1 MFGTFQQSQLR
12 IEIGA
17 TAPQLTHALTGTA
30 QLRRWLFPQIL
41 MGELPAELSPGLT
54 FTSWTGFLSVEHT
67 VDALDSNGLRLL
79 LSRGIDG
86 IHEWQWGDGW
96 VQSCLEGVSYL
107 PLQAGNTATL
117 LRLKTYLSLSEKC
130 RSKKVTAS

>member
-17 TAPQLTHALTGTA
+17 TASQLTQALTETT

-41 MGELPAELSPGLT
+41 TGDLPTALSPGLI
-54 FTSWTGFLSVEHT
+54 FTSWIGLLPVEHT
-67 VDALDSNGLRLL
+67 VELLDANRLRLL

-107 PLQAGNTATL
+107 PLQAGNTASL
-117 LRLKTYLSLSEKC
+117 LRLKTYLSLTEKLC
-130 RSKKVTAS
+130 P